1 MHGWASILEIYSE
14 EVYELFSSSDGGG
27 GFRSARNKSSMLGYL
42 TTGGRSIDEAYRALA
57 VSENVGL
64 KLKYYGY
71 DCSIG
76 YNLGCSDARNFTSRY
91 KYSSGIASWNFDGMG
106 NAGYLGSSIYEV
118 PVPHLVPR
126 MSGSRS

>member
-14 EVYELFSSSDGGG
+14 EVYELFSSSYGGG
-27 GFRSARNKSSMLGYL
+27 GFRSARNKSSM
-42 TTGGRSIDEAYRALA
+42 AYRALA

-64 KLKYYGY
+64 KLLYYGY
-71 DCSIG
+71 DCSIR
-76 YNLGCSDARNFTSRY
+76 YNLGCSEARNFTSRY

-126 MSGSRS
+126 TSGSRF